1 MRTTSRIST
10 LVVLSGV
17 CLCISYVN
25 LRPDEESGSRIR
37 PGITDVAPA
46 SASTSPLLVR
56 PVTATPKSS
65 VDHRVARGAPDLAE
79 SPSDSSKGTRHAGGF
94 LPFPNKGEADFAEK
108 YSQLTGQELHS
119 ILAPMNKEMST
130 YVEDIAA
137 VQFDSGVFVSRSPG
151 ASTLNDPEL
160 AYHDQPVGLGRVW
173 PVSRAV
179 ALGGGQGEVQ
189 ITYVTESEYPELFAM
204 QDEYLYAAR
213 LWRSLSLS
221 GD

>member
-1 MRTTSRIST
+1 MHQ
-10 LVVLSGV
+10 
-17 CLCISYVN
+17 LCEPEAG
-25 LRPDEESGSRIR
+25 RRIR
-37 PGITDVAPA
+37 FANPSGHNGCCSSLRVYISSA
-46 SASTSPLLVR
+46 SASSDRHT
-56 PVTATPKSS
+56 KSS

-79 SPSDSSKGTRHAGGF
+79 SPSDSSKGTRHAEGF

-137 VQFDSGVFVSRSPG
+137 VQFDSGAFVSRSPG